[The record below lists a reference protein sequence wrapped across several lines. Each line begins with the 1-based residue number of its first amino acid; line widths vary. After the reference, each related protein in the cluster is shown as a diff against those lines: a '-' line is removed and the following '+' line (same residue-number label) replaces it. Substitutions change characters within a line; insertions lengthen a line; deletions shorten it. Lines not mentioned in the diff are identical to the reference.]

1 MLEEAMQRYSRIGAF
16 LVAALFAMSACSS
29 AGSSSAPAAS
39 SAAATTAAS
48 ASASVS
54 TAPSIDPNSLLGKVV
69 AAGKIRIS
77 TDPNY
82 KPFSFLNPDG
92 TYDGFDNATAVEAV
106 KRLSAMVGKDI
117 AIEWTTPAWEAITA
131 GGWGGR
137 FDISI
142 GSMSV
147 TNGRAKVVD
156 FVDPY
161 YYDSGA
167 VAVPKDSTVTSLD
180 QLSGGKTF
188 CVGTA
193 TTYQQ
198 WLDGSLDIVDP
209 NKLTPPAGAKV
220 TPLETDNL
228 CVQAV
233 ASGRKFDAIV
243 ANANGLADQAK
254 TAPIRVLDGPPIFT
268 VSVAFA
274 LDKSGPD
281 DKSMIAALNKVVA
294 DMHSDGTLTK
304 LAMKYIGKDVTKK
317 PGS

>member
-1 MLEEAMQRYSRIGAF
+1 MHRYSRIGAF
-16 LVAALFAMSACSS
+16 LAVALFAVSACSS
-29 AGSSSAPAAS
+29 AAPASSAPAPS
-39 SAAATTAAS
+39 SAA
-48 ASASVS
+48 ASVS

-92 TYDGFDNATAVEAV
+92 TYDGFDNATAVEAI
-106 KRLSAMVGKDI
+106 KRLSTMVGKDI
-117 AIEWTTPAWEAITA
+117 AIDWQTPSWDAITA

-147 TNGRAKVVD
+147 TVGRAKVVD

-180 QLSGGKTF
+180 QLNGGKTF
-188 CVGTA
+188 CVGSA

-198 WLDGSLDIVDP
+198 WLDGTLDIVDP
-209 NKLTPPAGAKV
+209 NKLPPPTDPKI

-254 TAPIRVLDGPPIFT
+254 IAPIRVLEGPPIFT

-274 LDKSGPD
+274 LDKGGPD
-281 DKSMIAALNKVVA
+281 DKSMIEALNKVVA
-294 DMHSDGTLTK
+294 EMHSDGTLTQ
-304 LAMKYIGKDVTKK
+304 LSQKYLGKDVTLK

>member
-1 MLEEAMQRYSRIGAF
+1 MHRYSRIGAF
-16 LVAALFAMSACSS
+16 LAVALFAVSACST
-29 AGSSSAPAAS
+29 AAPASSAPAPS
-39 SAAATTAAS
+39 SAA
-48 ASASVS
+48 ASVS

-92 TYDGFDNATAVEAV
+92 TYDGFDNATAVEAI
-106 KRLSAMVGKDI
+106 KRLSTMVGKDI
-117 AIEWTTPAWEAITA
+117 AIDWQTPSWDAITA

-147 TNGRAKVVD
+147 TVGRAKVVD

-180 QLSGGKTF
+180 QLNGGKTF
-188 CVGTA
+188 CVGSA

-198 WLDGSLDIVDP
+198 WLDGTLDIVDP
-209 NKLTPPAGAKV
+209 NKLTPPTDPKI

-254 TAPIRVLDGPPIFT
+254 IAPIRVLEGPPIFT

-274 LDKSGPD
+274 LDKAGPD
-281 DKSMIAALNKVVA
+281 DKSMIEALNKVVA
-294 DMHSDGTLTK
+294 EMHSDGTLTQ
-304 LAMKYIGKDVTKK
+304 LSQKYLGKDVTLK